1 MPPDVVTETG
11 KSPKVPVL
19 VTSLRVQLGPKLV
32 AGVGGIFGVQLGLSL
47 RVQLGLS
54 LRVQLGLSLRVQLG
68 LALVSGVGEVRVRFG
83 LALGLGE
90 ALQLGL
96 SLRVQ
101 LGLSLRV
108 QLGLALVSGVGGE
121 VGVQLGISLV

>member
-1 MPPDVVTETG
+1 MPPDVVTDAG

-32 AGVGGIFGVQLGLSL
+32 AGVGGDFG
-47 RVQLGLS
+47 
-54 LRVQLGLSLRVQLG
+54 VQLGLSLRVQLG

-90 ALQLGL
+90 AL
-96 SLRVQ
+96 RVQ

>member
-1 MPPDVVTETG
+1 MPPDVVTDAG

-32 AGVGGIFGVQLGLSL
+32 AGVGGDFG
-47 RVQLGLS
+47 
-54 LRVQLGLSLRVQLG
+54 VQLGLSLRVQLG

>member
-1 MPPDVVTETG
+1 
-11 KSPKVPVL
+11 
-19 VTSLRVQLGPKLV
+19 V
-32 AGVGGIFGVQLGLSL
+32 AGVGGDFG
-47 RVQLGLS
+47 
-54 LRVQLGLSLRVQLG
+54 VQLGLSLRVQLG

-90 ALQLGL
+90 AL
-96 SLRVQ
+96 RVQ